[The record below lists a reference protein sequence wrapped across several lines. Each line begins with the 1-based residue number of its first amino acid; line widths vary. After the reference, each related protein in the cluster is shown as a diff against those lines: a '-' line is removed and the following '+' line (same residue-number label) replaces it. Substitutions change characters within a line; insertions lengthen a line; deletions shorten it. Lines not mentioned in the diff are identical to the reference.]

1 MKQVVPIAL
10 KYTLCTLALFV
21 TLLPLAKMLHKQT
34 AKSDPQ
40 DWYEE
45 TFLFI

>member
-1 MKQVVPIAL
+1 MKRILPIAL
-10 KYTLCTLALFV
+10 KYTLGALVLFA
-21 TLLPLAKMLHKQT
+21 TLLPLAKMRHQQT
-34 AKSDPQ
+34 ATNDPQ